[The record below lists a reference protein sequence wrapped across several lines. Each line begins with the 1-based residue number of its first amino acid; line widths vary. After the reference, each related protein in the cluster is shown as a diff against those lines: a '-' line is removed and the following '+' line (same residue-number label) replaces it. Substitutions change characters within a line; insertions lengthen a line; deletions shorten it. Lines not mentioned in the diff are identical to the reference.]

1 VIPVNVRACILAF
14 LIGVPV
20 GLSAQT
26 GRDLDGRPIRGGAFE
41 ASGVVAVPGSS
52 GVLFVDDGRPRHV
65 FWMELDANGVQSG
78 QALPI
83 PLGVPVTDLEDITS
97 DGTWFYAVGSQSK
110 GNTKAG
116 YGLVRFAFDPR
127 TRTISDTTGIADL
140 TGILRRRVPEL
151 ATGSRGKTGT
161 LNIEGLTWD
170 PASSRLLLGLREP
183 VRGSDALIIAMKLP
197 AGAHGPFDHNALENA
212 ELSVL
217 RLPARGLGIR
227 GLGSDSSTKS
237 LLVLLGPAEDTP
249 GRRQDFRLL
258 TWNASGAS
266 LPVERASFPF
276 QLKPEGVTRVMS
288 GGRLRTLIV
297 ADTSR
302 YLLLD

>member
-1 VIPVNVRACILAF
+1 MNVQACLLALVIS
-14 LIGVPV
+14 VPV
-20 GLSAQT
+20 SLSAQA
-26 GRDLDGRPIRGGAFE
+26 GRQQAGEPIRGGVFE

-65 FWMELDANGVQSG
+65 LWMELDAKGAQNGR
-78 QALPI
+78 ALPI

-127 TRTISDTTGIADL
+127 TRTISDTAGIADL
-140 TGILRRRVPEL
+140 AGILRRRVPEL
-151 ATGSRGKTGT
+151 GAGSRGRAGS

-170 PASSRLLLGLREP
+170 AASSRLLLGLREP
-183 VRGSDALIIAMKLP
+183 TAGSSALIVAMKLRGGP
-197 AGAHGPFDHNALENA
+197 HAPFDRNTLETA
-212 ELSVL
+212 EMSVL
-217 RLPARGLGIR
+217 RLPTDGLGIR
-227 GLGSDSSTKS
+227 GLGSDPSTKS
-237 LLVLLGPAEDTP
+237 LLVLVGPAADVP
-249 GRRQDFRLL
+249 GRQPFRLL
-258 TWNASGAS
+258 AWNASGTS
-266 LPVERASFPF
+266 SPVERASFQP
-276 QLKPEGVTRVMS
+276 QLKPEGVTRVVN

-302 YLLLD
+302 YLFLD